1 MNWTTACPDWR
12 ERIVARRSLV
22 PCPPICE
29 DEAEAALAVFRSLV
43 IADVPGKPRAGDV
56 SRPWLLDFVGAVFG
70 AYDPDTGR
78 QLIREFFLAVSKKN
92 AKSTIA
98 AGIMMTALI
107 RNARGSA
114 GFIILAP
121 TKEIAGNSFDPAAS
135 MADAI
140 NAARAERG
148 KAPLFRVYRRE
159 RRILHLETQAD
170 LKVIAAD
177 TDTVGG
183 TKATVVL
190 VDELWLFGKR
200 SGAMSMFREAMGGL
214 AARPEGFIIYLTTM
228 SDEAPAGEFAA
239 KLDYARKV
247 RDGVITDPAFLP
259 VIYEFPPEML
269 KAEAHRDPANFYV
282 TNPNLGASVDD
293 EFLRREHAKASA
305 SGEAALR
312 DFEAK
317 HLNVP
322 IQIGLSSD
330 GWAGAEVWQ
339 RGEGGPR
346 TLEELLDR
354 CDVVTGGLDGG
365 GLDDLFGVAF
375 IGREKI
381 TRRWLLWAH
390 ALISPEGLERRR
402 INATLYRDFER
413 DGDLTVVAGLP
424 DDLDWI
430 KERAGL
436 VLDAGVLS
444 QIGADPAGIGGAVDA
459 LAEIGITQEAGLLI
473 GVPQG
478 IRLMNAAKTVERKL
492 VDGSLLH
499 GGSRLMA
506 WCAGNAKVRATS
518 TAVMIERAASGAGK
532 IDPLMAAF
540 NAAHLM
546 GLNPQA
552 GSDRIETGFL
562 EV

>member
-1 MNWTTACPDWR
+1 MSWTTACPDWCD
-12 ERIVARRSLV
+12 RIVAGQSLV
-22 PCPPICE
+22 PCGPINE
-29 DEAEAALAVFRSLV
+29 DEAEAALAVFKSLV
-43 IADVPGKPRAGDV
+43 IADVLGRPRAGEI
-56 SRPWLLDFVGAVFG
+56 SRKWLLDFVAVVFG
-70 AYDPDTGR
+70 AYDPKTGR

-98 AGIMMTALI
+98 AGVMLTALI
-107 RNARGSA
+107 LNSRGSA

-121 TKEIAGNSFDPAAS
+121 TKEIAGNSFEPAAS

-140 NAARAERG
+140 NAGRIERG
-148 KAPLFRVYRRE
+148 KQPLFRVYRRE
-159 RRILHLETQAD
+159 RRILHLQTQAE

-190 VDELWLFGKR
+190 VDELWQFGKR
-200 SGAMSMFREAMGGL
+200 GGAMSMFREAMGGL

-228 SDEAPAGEFAA
+228 SDEAPAGIFADIL
-239 KLDYARKV
+239 KYARKV
-247 RDGVITDPAFLP
+247 RDGEIVDPAFLP

-269 KAEAHRDPANFYV
+269 EAEAHRDPTNFYV
-282 TNPNLGASVDD
+282 TNPNLGASVDGA
-293 EFLRREHAKASA
+293 FLIREQQKAYEA
-305 SGEAALR
+305 GDAALR

-322 IQIGLSSD
+322 MVVGGQSD
-330 GWAGAEVWQ
+330 GWAGAAVWT
-339 RGEGGPR
+339 RGDGGPR
-346 TLEELLDR
+346 TLDELIER
-354 CDVVTGGLDGG
+354 SEAVTGGLDGG

-375 IGREKI
+375 VGRERL

-390 ALISPEGLERRR
+390 ALIGPEGLQRRKA
-402 INATLYRDFER
+402 NAALYADFRR
-413 DGDLTVVAGLP
+413 DGDLTVVDGLP
-424 DDLDWI
+424 DDLEWI
-430 KERAGL
+430 KERAAL
-436 VLDAGVLS
+436 VLDAGVLA

-492 VDGSLLH
+492 ADGSLVH
-499 GGSRLMA
+499 AGSRLMA
-506 WCAGNAKVRATS
+506 WCAGNAKVRRTT
-518 TAVMIERAASGAGK
+518 TAMMIERAASGAGK
-532 IDPLMAAF
+532 IDPLVAAF

-546 GLNPQA
+546 SLNPEA
-552 GSDRIETGFL
+552 TGFAYTGI
-562 EV
+562 